1 MKLTCKGI
9 TTKERRCKKYVRA
22 AFCHHHCGQDLENVT
37 CAICFDMLW
46 KDNYVVN
53 DKPIFELPKCR
64 HAFHVKCALKWITEN
79 RLCPVCRDRVKM
91 STCVKIWK
99 ENKDDQSL
107 TEHIKKHLFVYFCI
121 ALCVYHQYL

>member
-64 HAFHVKCALKWITEN
+64 HAFHVKCALKWITLSWKTILWPRKIN
-79 RLCPVCRDRVKM
+79 RPGKKMIPGWKNLNWIDYDR
-91 STCVKIWK
+91 I
-99 ENKDDQSL
+99 Q
-107 TEHIKKHLFVYFCI
+107 
-121 ALCVYHQYL
+121 